1 MALKLAHPVR
11 ARLLEPRM
19 TDVMRTA
26 RFEWHTVAM
35 RVSKTSLALRHPRA
49 VSRIWVLGVAV
60 VVAAAGCSK
69 KSTDQSNAAATTKPA
84 PPPPPPPPDPVAD
97 ARNLFNTK
105 CVVCHGD
112 HGAGDG
118 PGAAALNP
126 KPRAF
131 ADPAWQASVTDEQL
145 KKTIVEGG
153 AGVGKSVAM
162 SPNPELKDKPE
173 ELNALVKIVRDFKRP

>member
-1 MALKLAHPVR
+1 
-11 ARLLEPRM
+11 M
-19 TDVMRTA
+19 T
-26 RFEWHTVAM
+26 
-35 RVSKTSLALRHPRA
+35 RHPIRP
-49 VSRIWVLGVAV
+49 LAV
-60 VVAAAGCSK
+60 VALLAVAGACK
-69 KSTDQSNAAATTKPA
+69 EKPA
-84 PPPPPPPPDPVAD
+84 PATSTAAPSPPPAPTPEPPPDPAYA
-97 ARNLFNTK
+97 ARTLFRTK

-131 ADPAWQASVTDEQL
+131 ADPTWQASVTDEQI

-162 SPNPELKDKPE
+162 AANPELKDKPE
-173 ELNALVKIVRDFKRP
+173 ELTALVKIIRDFKRP